1 MKTCLLVLG
10 LAALLEGAGWRSDL
24 AEARRLEASGQPGA
38 TEKAERI
45 YEQIVAG
52 AEALPPLESN
62 ALALEFFYAGRYREA
77 EPVYRVALSGWE
89 RVGAPGARDGIVTS
103 ANLGT
108 LLRAQGR
115 FPEAESV
122 LLDCVRRAEALEPAG
137 SGKNSLEWARG
148 ASGLGALYL
157 AWQQLP
163 KAESFALQSQAI
175 LEQRLDAG
183 NPERVNNAS
192 ILGSIYLEQGRYDE
206 AEPLLRATL
215 DHAGNRLATRTYNE
229 LAVMALRRGR
239 LDEAEWLAKKAL
251 ETNRREAVV
260 PGPLTATITDNL
272 AEICLL
278 QKRYVEA
285 EQHYRDAIA
294 IWEGTLGKQHPDTAK
309 AYLNLAEF
317 YHMRGRESGAEEL
330 YRRATGILEPVYG
343 KDHPLVLLARN
354 ELADVFR
361 AQGRYTEAERLGS
374 ASLAA
379 LEEKLSP
386 QDARVLRALANH
398 ARLLASTRRNREAAA
413 LRERIQ
419 EMSRGLR
426 QGE

>member
-10 LAALLEGAGWRSDL
+10 LAALLEGAGWKSDL
-24 AEARRLEASGQPGA
+24 AEARRIESAGQPGA
-38 TEKAERI
+38 TEQAGRI
-45 YEQIVAG
+45 YAQLVAG

-62 ALALEFFYAGRYREA
+62 SLALELFYMGRYREA
-77 EPVYRVALSGWE
+77 EPVYRAALSGWE
-89 RVGAPGARDGIVTS
+89 RLGAEGARDRIITG

-108 LLRAQGR
+108 LLRAEGR

-122 LLDCVRRAEALEPAG
+122 LLDCVRRAEALEPDGAG
-137 SGKNSLEWARG
+137 KSSLEWARG

-157 AWQQLP
+157 AWQHFPQ
-163 KAESFALQSQAI
+163 AESFALKAQAI
-175 LEQRLDAG
+175 LERQLEAG
-183 NPERVNNAS
+183 NTERVNNAS
-192 ILGSIYLEQGRYDE
+192 ILGSIYLEQGRYGE

-239 LDEAEWLAKKAL
+239 LDEAESLANKAL
-251 ETNRREAVV
+251 DSNSREAAA

-272 AEICLL
+272 AGICLL

-294 IWEGTLGKQHPDTAK
+294 IWEGTLGRQHPDTAK

-317 YHMRGRESGAEEL
+317 YHLRGRESGAEDL
-330 YRRATGILEPVYG
+330 YRRAMGILEPVYG
-343 KDHPLVLLARN
+343 TEHPLVLGARN

-361 AQGRYTEAERLGS
+361 AQGRFTEAERMGG

-379 LEEKLSP
+379 LEEKLGP
-386 QDARVLRALANH
+386 QDPRVLRALANQ
-398 ARLLASTRRNREAAA
+398 ARLLASTRRNKEAAA
-413 LRERIQ
+413 LRARIQ
-419 EMSRGLR
+419 AMSRGLR
-426 QGE
+426 PGE